1 MTTQQLIW
9 IAFGELGLIAFM
21 VFMYGLARAK
31 YIAQV
36 NKSLYLKANIE
47 TLQSQLKDT
56 LLELTTEIEARK
68 ETSELLMKAGNELN
82 QLNRQVQKRGKGGRF
97 ISKK

>member
-1 MTTQQLIW
+1 
-9 IAFGELGLIAFM
+9 
-21 VFMYGLARAK
+21 MYGLARAK

-47 TLQSQLKDT
+47 TLQSQPKDT
-56 LLELTTEIEARK
+56 LLELTAEIEARK